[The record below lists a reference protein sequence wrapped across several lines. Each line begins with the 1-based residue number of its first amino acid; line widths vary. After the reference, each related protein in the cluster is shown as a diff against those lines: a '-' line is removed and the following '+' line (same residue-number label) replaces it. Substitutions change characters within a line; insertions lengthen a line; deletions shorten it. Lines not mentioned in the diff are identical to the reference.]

1 MSKDDLHARAVD
13 VVTVANQPTQ
23 QLPEGRSTRKRQAIL
38 QAGTALFL
46 ENGYLGTSMDQI
58 AASAAV
64 SKQTV
69 YKHFADKESL
79 FSVIVPG
86 AIDEYTDPYFG
97 EVLNLQ
103 ETGDLE
109 ADLRQLARRVLEML
123 MQPRLLRLRRLVI
136 GEASRFPDLGKAYYE
151 RGPGHAGTVLGAV
164 LERFAQRDLLELEDP
179 TTAALHFNWS
189 VISIP
194 MNIAMFTGDD
204 KPFSTTQLH
213 RYADEGVKVFL
224 AAYGHRQPPGQPAES
239 HAA

>member
-1 MSKDDLHARAVD
+1 M
-13 VVTVANQPTQ
+13 ANQPTQ
-23 QLPEGRSTRKRQAIL
+23 ELPEGRSARKHEAIL
-38 QAGTALFL
+38 KAAAALFL

-79 FSVIVPG
+79 FSVIVLG
-86 AIDEYTDPYFG
+86 AIDAYDPYFG
-97 EVLNLQ
+97 EVLTLH

-123 MQPRLLRLRRLVI
+123 MQPRLLQLRRLVI
-136 GEASRFPDLGKAYYE
+136 GEAGRFPQLGKAYYE
-151 RGPGHAGTVLGAV
+151 RGPGHASTVLGAV
-164 LERFAQRDLLELEDP
+164 LERFAERDLLELEDP
-179 TTAALHFNWS
+179 ITAALHFNWS

-213 RYADEGVKVFL
+213 RYADDGVKVFL
-224 AAYGHRQPPGQPAES
+224 AAYGRHQPPSQPAES
-239 HAA
+239 PAA